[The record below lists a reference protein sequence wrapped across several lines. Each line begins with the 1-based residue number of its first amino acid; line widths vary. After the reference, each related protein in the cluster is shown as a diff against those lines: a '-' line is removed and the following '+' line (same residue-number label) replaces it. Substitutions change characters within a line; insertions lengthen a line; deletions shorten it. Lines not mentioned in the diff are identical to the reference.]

1 MLTAEQAAAI
11 EARQSTKAAI
21 LAEGRAARVE
31 QYKEQYSHIGIELVR
46 SIPEQDARLRVYG
59 SLALTANY
67 LFAEGCEGAGRVLAS
82 IARGIV
88 RGTVMYWGKED
99 AQALQDT
106 PLNEPKVSY
115 ATPEPIVLTNLHG
128 VVEAVVDANG
138 DTQLPLPSPDE
149 VSSLGLSVEQVM
161 NGLDELDLTMG
172 LDREDTP
179 GALEPMQSP
188 EPDESAAA
196 RGRAR
201 RAAKQAEKA
210 NKTN

>member
-21 LAEGRAARVE
+21 LAEGRTARVE

-106 PLNEPKVSY
+106 PLDEPEVEY
-115 ATPEPIVLTNLHG
+115 PYTFPEVTGYVP
-128 VVEAVVDANG
+128 VVDGNG
-138 DTQLPLPSPDE
+138 DTQLPLPTPDE
-149 VSSLGLSVEQVM
+149 VSSLGLSAEQAM
-161 NGLDELDLTMG
+161 AFDELDLTMG

-188 EPDESAAA
+188 EPDASAAE
-196 RGRAR
+196 RGRQR
-201 RAAKQAEKA
+201 RAAKQAERAAAKVD
-210 NKTN
+210 NK